1 VTADMEYNIENL
13 KIRLLTADDG
23 EKVRVFFSKLGEEGT
38 HFFNRG
44 HGNENR
50 TIDFCDGKLPDH
62 IFWAAVHETGG
73 EEEIVG
79 IVFLWD
85 RFSMIPWLGIGINA
99 EWKGRH
105 LGRRLIAAAREY
117 CEDIGAGGILL
128 TTDQKN
134 VRGQGLYERCGF
146 EKLGVHLCGEFQYLL
161 RFDNKKVNE

>member
-1 VTADMEYNIENL
+1 MDNSIETI
-13 KIRLLTADDG
+13 KIRLLTAEDRD
-23 EKVRVFFSKLGEEGT
+23 RVSAFFSKLGDEGT
-38 HFFNRG
+38 YFFNRDRS
-44 HGNENR
+44 NEKN
-50 TIDFCDGKLPDH
+50 TIDFCDGKLPNH
-62 IFWAAVHETGG
+62 IFWAAVNETDG

-85 RFSMIPWLGIGINA
+85 RFSMVPWLGIGINA

-134 VRGQGLYERCGF
+134 VRGQGL
-146 EKLGVHLCGEFQYLL
+146 
-161 RFDNKKVNE
+161 